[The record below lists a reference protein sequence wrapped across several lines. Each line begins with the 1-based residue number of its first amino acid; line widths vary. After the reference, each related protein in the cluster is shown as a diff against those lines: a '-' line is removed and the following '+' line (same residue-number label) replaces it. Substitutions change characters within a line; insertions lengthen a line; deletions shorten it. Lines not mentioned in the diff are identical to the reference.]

1 MGDFGA
7 SFVGAWASDDNALA
21 AVERLSLCDSVV
33 TMKFRSGEGGANAP
47 GLCSLSTG
55 SLTVCQEVPQ
65 KKFGRGAGLVTRI
78 SDRVGGLAITPYWS
92 RSISGGRS
100 RHVGRPGE
108 CAC

>member
-47 GLCSLSTG
+47 G
-55 SLTVCQEVPQ
+55 
-65 KKFGRGAGLVTRI
+65 
-78 SDRVGGLAITPYWS
+78 
-92 RSISGGRS
+92 
-100 RHVGRPGE
+100 
-108 CAC
+108 